1 MPQSTGEGSR
11 PAYSTPDEEVDTPTI
26 NLVEFP
32 TTRSETA
39 EMLRAHGGDL
49 FHRMQMESI
58 GIRLAQSTTVQS
70 RACDGF
76 NSTQLESIGILT
88 SVQN

>member
-1 MPQSTGEGSR
+1 
-11 PAYSTPDEEVDTPTI
+11 
-26 NLVEFP
+26 
-32 TTRSETA
+32 
-39 EMLRAHGGDL
+39 MLRAHGGDW